1 MVRSLSPDGGRFVED
16 VRENVDRIEDCE
28 RFKFVETDTGKD
40 QGLNVREK
48 CKVRQTWHAIY
59 RITDM

>member
-1 MVRSLSPDGGRFVED
+1 MED